1 MKKKGRAA
9 YRLVLV
15 FFLLL
20 LALGALLLI
29 FGPKDGG
36 GLFMGPR
43 FTV

>member
-9 YRLVLV
+9 YRLVLM
-15 FFLLL
+15 FFFLL

-29 FGPKDGG
+29 FGPKGDA
-36 GLFMGPR
+36 LFMGPR